1 MDLVI
6 SGKYSFSVETF
17 VTIFT
22 TELDRSVTTNHQ
34 KGDLSHPLQSQ
45 LAFEEF
51 QLKLILAPKF
61 EFPQ

>member
-22 TELDRSVTTNHQ
+22 KELDRSVTTR
-34 KGDLSHPLQSQ
+34 GEISLTLYSHNWL
-45 LAFEEF
+45 
-51 QLKLILAPKF
+51 LKNF
-61 EFPQ
+61 SSN